1 MMCVTGSRKWIFLVS
16 WMVSCMLAFAWGSTS
31 FAFDGDEDISK
42 DPFVVLFQAK
52 LDEAHAEVVSH
63 EAAVQLAKV
72 KFDTAARLLT
82 QGATSREDYDTS
94 QAALR
99 AAEAQLEVMRQRV
112 VARKALLDVVILNRL
127 AGREIQ
133 QCL

>member
-1 MMCVTGSRKWIFLVS
+1 MLLATRSRKWIFIGSVMFACACGPS
-16 WMVSCMLAFAWGSTS
+16 GMAFA
-31 FAFDGDEDISK
+31 ADDDIK
-42 DPFVVLFQAK
+42 NDPFVVLFQAK

-63 EAAVQLAKV
+63 EAAVQLARV

-82 QGATSREDYDTS
+82 QGATSREEYDTL
-94 QAALR
+94 QAALK
-99 AAEAQLEVMRQRV
+99 AAQAQLEVMRQRV